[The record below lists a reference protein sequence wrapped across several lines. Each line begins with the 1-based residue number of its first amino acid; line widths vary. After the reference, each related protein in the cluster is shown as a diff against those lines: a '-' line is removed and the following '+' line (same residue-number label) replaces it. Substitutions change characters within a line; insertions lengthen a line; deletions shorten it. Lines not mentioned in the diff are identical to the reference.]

1 MTEHGW
7 WVSHNNNLS
16 PLRQEPFFRLLLS
29 LLSSVVPSIH
39 PARMA
44 NECVK

>member
-1 MTEHGW
+1 MTEHGC
-7 WVSHNNNLS
+7 WVSHKNSLS

-29 LLSSVVPSIH
+29 LFSSAAPLILT
-39 PARMA
+39 ARMA